1 MTESERHRE
10 IGRAVY
16 ELNEKRRELA
26 CLNAKK
32 KRIGEVIG
40 RVNARL
46 FDERP
51 SSWSLER
58 TENGFQFSKEY
69 EKPEDILEWPD
80 LNAIYDLLQGI
91 ESAQKDIK
99 SLTEFLSEMGINL
112 K

>member
-10 IGRAVY
+10 IGRAVD

-26 CLNAKK
+26 CLNVKK
-32 KRIGEVIG
+32 KRIGETIG
-40 RVNARL
+40 RVNTRL

-51 SSWSLER
+51 SNWSLDR
-58 TENGFQFSKEY
+58 TKNGFHFSKEY
-69 EKPEDILEWPD
+69 EEPDAILEWPNLD
-80 LNAIYDLLQGI
+80 AMYDLLQGI
-91 ESAQKDIK
+91 ESAQKEIE